1 MLTIII
7 PCYNEK
13 KTISEILVKV
23 KKLDLD
29 KQVIV
34 VDDCSSDGTSNILKE
49 DLKNL
54 YDKLIVKEKNEG
66 KGSAIQSAKPFAK
79 GDVVVIQDAD
89 LEYDPQDLIKI
100 YNMYQNPTIDVV
112 YGSRV
117 LQKDRYSSSKFTNRH
132 RVFFNHV
139 LTSLSNLINNQNLTD
154 AHTCYKSFRLK
165 IFKVL
170 PFKSKGFEFCPE
182 VNSLLSKLNI
192 QIKEV
197 PISYN
202 GRTYQEGKKIK
213 ISDGFVAIITLLKVK
228 FSKFN
233 FTK

>member
-13 KTISEILVKV
+13 KTISDILNKV
-23 KKLDLD
+23 NKLNLD

-34 VDDCSSDGTSNILKE
+34 VDDCSSDGTSEL
-49 DLKNL
+49 LKNNL
-54 YDKLIVKEKNEG
+54 KNMYDQLIIKDKNEG
-66 KGSAIQSAKPFAK
+66 KGSAIKAAKPFVN
-79 GDVVVIQDAD
+79 GDVVAIQDAD
-89 LEYDPQDLIKI
+89 LEYDPKDLIKI
-100 YNMYQNPTIDVV
+100 YNMYKNVNIDVV

-117 LQKDRYSSSKFTNRH
+117 LEKHRYNSSKFTNKH
-132 RVFFNHV
+132 RFFFNHV
-139 LTSLSNLINNQNLTD
+139 LTYFSNIINNQNLTD

-192 QIKEV
+192 KIYEV

-213 ISDGFVAIITLLKVK
+213 ISDGFIALLTLLKVK
-228 FSKFN
+228 FTKFN